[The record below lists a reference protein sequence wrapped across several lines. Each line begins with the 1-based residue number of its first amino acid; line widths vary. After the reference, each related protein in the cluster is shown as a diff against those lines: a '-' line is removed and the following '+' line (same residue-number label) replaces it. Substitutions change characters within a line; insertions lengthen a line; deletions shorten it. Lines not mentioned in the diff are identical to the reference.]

1 MCVCIHHICRETH
14 GMFPLHAFHRHINAH
29 FIKSTSTDRAS
40 RRPVASSRVPR
51 AWIQKGRGNPLWHIY
66 SHSGRQCRPLTTNV
80 PRGVRNPNNKGCRV
94 HMSEWKSCTISDH
107 GFIYR
112 DRLVTVCH
120 DGSYELRAGSEAI
133 LPVVTSGAVITDKHA
148 PLQRRHQ
155 PTPL

>member
-14 GMFPLHAFHRHINAH
+14 GMFSLHAFHRHINAH

-51 AWIQKGRGNPLWHIY
+51 AWIQEGRGNPLWHIY
-66 SHSGRQCRPLTTNV
+66 SHSGRQCRPLTTNA
-80 PRGVRNPNNKGCRV
+80 PRGVRNSKRMQSPYEQMKELHNK
-94 HMSEWKSCTISDH
+94 WLW
-107 GFIYR
+107 FYL
-112 DRLVTVCH
+112 LVTVRH

-133 LPVVTSGAVITDKHA
+133 LPVVASAAVITDKHA